1 MALPRV
7 TRAAAAAV
15 ELGRRPDVDDRDLA
29 KASDELVAT
38 IHALLPQLTEARTP
52 PTLEQ
57 LQDVVSNQTL
67 LVAHDDDGGVLGTL
81 TFVLYRVSSGVKGR
95 IEDVIVD
102 ESARGQGV
110 GEALVREGMRLANE
124 AGVLMLELTSMPYRQ
139 AANRLYRR
147 LGFVRKPT
155 NVYVWWPR

>member
-1 MALPRV
+1 MTIEQVREA
-7 TRAAAAAV
+7 
-15 ELGRRPDVDDRDLA
+15 
-29 KASDELVAT
+29 DEQLVAT
-38 IHALLPQLTEARTP
+38 IHSLLPQLTEARTP
-52 PTLEQ
+52 PTLAQ
-57 LQDVVSNQTL
+57 LQDVVATQTL
-67 LVAHDDDGGVLGTL
+67 LVARDDDGSILGTL
-81 TFVLYRVSSGVKGR
+81 TFVRYRVSSGVKGR

-102 ESARGQGV
+102 ESARGRGV

>member
-1 MALPRV
+1 MSPSASTMRIERV
-7 TRAAAAAV
+7 TEADDVLV
-15 ELGRRPDVDDRDLA
+15 E
-29 KASDELVAT
+29 T
-38 IHALLPQLTEARTP
+38 IARLLPQLTEARTP

-57 LQDVVSNQTL
+57 LRETVANQTL
-67 LVAHDDDGGVLGTL
+67 LVARDDEGRVVGTL
-81 TFVLYRVSSGVKGR
+81 TLVLYRVSSGLKGR

-102 ESARGQGV
+102 HSARGQGV
-110 GEALVREGMRLANE
+110 GEALTREGMRRAGE

-139 AANRLYRR
+139 SANRLYRR

>member
-1 MALPRV
+1 MIGDRV
-7 TRAAAAAV
+7 TEASE
-15 ELGRRPDVDDRDLA
+15 ELA
-29 KASDELVAT
+29 AT
-38 IHALLPQLTEARTP
+38 IRALLPQLTEARTP

-67 LVAHDDDGGVLGTL
+67 LVARDDDGGILGTL

-139 AANRLYRR
+139 SANRLYRR

>member
-1 MALPRV
+1 MRV
-7 TRAAAAAV
+7 EQVT
-15 ELGRRPDVDDRDLA
+15 E
-29 KASDELVAT
+29 ASPELVET
-38 IHALLPQLTEARTP
+38 IRALLPQLTEARTP

-57 LQDVVSNQTL
+57 LHEVVTSQTL
-67 LVAHDDDGGVLGTL
+67 LLARDEDGGILGTL
-81 TFVLYRVSSGVKGR
+81 TFVLYRVSSGLKGR
-95 IEDVIVD
+95 LEDVIVD

-139 AANRLYRR
+139 SANRLYRR

>member
-1 MALPRV
+1 MRIE
-7 TRAAAAAV
+7 RATEATV
-15 ELGRRPDVDDRDLA
+15 ELV
-29 KASDELVAT
+29 ET
-38 IHALLPQLTEARTP
+38 IAALMPQLTEARTP

-57 LQDVVSNQTL
+57 LQEVVENQTL
-67 LVAHDDDGGVLGTL
+67 LVAYDDGGGIVGTTTL
-81 TFVLYRVSSGVKGR
+81 VLYRVSSGVKGR

-102 ESARGQGV
+102 ESARGKGV
-110 GEALVREGMRLANE
+110 GEALVREGMRRANE

>member
-1 MALPRV
+1 MMIEQV
-7 TRAAAAAV
+7 TEATEGLV
-15 ELGRRPDVDDRDLA
+15 E
-29 KASDELVAT
+29 T
-38 IHALLPQLTEARTP
+38 IRALLPQLSEARRP

-57 LQDVVSNQTL
+57 LREVVSTQTL
-67 LVAHDDDGGVLGTL
+67 LVARDDDGRIAGVL
-81 TFVLYRVSSGVKGR
+81 TFVRYRVSSGIKGR
-95 IEDVIVD
+95 LEDVIVD

-110 GEALVREGMRLANE
+110 GEALVREGMRRANE

-139 AANRLYRR
+139 SANRLYKR